1 MKKKITL
8 GKVVLVVFLVLV
20 AVEWKAVKHG
30 FVDGWNETMA
40 ATK

>member
-8 GKVVLVVFLVLV
+8 GKVVLIVFLVLL
-20 AVEWKAVKHG
+20 AVEWKAFKNGV
-30 FVDGWNETMA
+30 VDGWNETMA